1 MNLYLAGG
9 VAALM
14 LAGTAGLIVQ
24 GGQLKNARADVV
36 RLERD
41 LKAEK
46 QRVTEAQALIRS
58 AEAMGATQAAE
69 AAIVCQGEGAELF
82 NTGRRVGIAIGRSQC
97 PVS

>member
-1 MNLYLAGG
+1 MNGWIIGG

-14 LAGTAGLIVQ
+14 LVGTGGLIVQ
-24 GGQLKNARADVV
+24 GGQLKDARDEIV
-36 RLERD
+36 RLARD
-41 LKAEK
+41 LQAEK

-58 AEAMGATQAAE
+58 AEAMGATQAQE
-69 AAIVCQGEGAELF
+69 AAILCQGEGAELF

>member
-1 MNLYLAGG
+1 MKVWALLAVVVTVLSGF
-9 VAALM
+9 
-14 LAGTAGLIVQ
+14 LAIQ
-24 GGQLKNARADVV
+24 GGKLKDARADVA